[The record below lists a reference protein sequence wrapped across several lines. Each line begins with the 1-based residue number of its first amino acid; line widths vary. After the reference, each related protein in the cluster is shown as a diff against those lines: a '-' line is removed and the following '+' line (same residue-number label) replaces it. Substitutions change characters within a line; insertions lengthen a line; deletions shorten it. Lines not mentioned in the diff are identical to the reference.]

1 MNKKTSSSVDF
12 VFLDFNQCNKVV
24 WGIFYTS
31 SFLENILILHF
42 VFTDVA
48 KSFFQRF
55 LASLSCH
62 GEVNTDRIYQ
72 FIPEKKKTNFTVV
85 NIEAGT

>member
-1 MNKKTSSSVDF
+1 MNKKTSSSVEF

-55 LASLSCH
+55 LACLSCH

-72 FIPEKKKTNFTVV
+72 FIPEKKTNFTVV

>member
-1 MNKKTSSSVDF
+1 MNKKTSSSIDF

-72 FIPEKKKTNFTVV
+72 FIPEKKTNFTVV